1 MRSSPVGADRECGEF
16 VSQASRFM
24 GGFIRKFVVWV
35 ALPMACLF
43 TLVVA
48 GFLQEFASDDLPA
61 AARDAG
67 VAFPLKDPLVVVR
80 IQPMTLALYDGE
92 TLAKRYNIGYGRG
105 PIGRI
110 SERETSTPLGEFLIA
125 GKEKR
130 ENVMGHGSRFLRFD
144 FPTEEIAHRAWEAG
158 TISDEECDAIIAAHA
173 EGAEPPHDTPLGG
186 PLGIQGNFFFFL
198 ERRFT
203 DGSIALSNADIN
215 ELYEHVEI
223 GTRVIILDR

>member
-1 MRSSPVGADRECGEF
+1 MH
-16 VSQASRFM
+16 
-24 GGFIRKFVVWV
+24 GFIRKFVVYV
-35 ALPMACLF
+35 ALPTAFLF

-48 GFLQEFASDDLPA
+48 GLLQEFAPDDLPA

-67 VAFPLKDPLVVVR
+67 VALPLKNPLIVVC
-80 IQPMTLALYDGE
+80 IQPMTLSLYDGE
-92 TLAKRYNIGYGRG
+92 TLTQRYNIGYGRG

-110 SERETSTPLGEFLIA
+110 SKRENSTPLGEFVIA

-130 ENVMGHGSRFLRFD
+130 KNVMGHGSRFLRFD
-144 FPTEEIAHRAWEAG
+144 FPTEEIALRAWEAG
-158 TISDEECDAIIAAHA
+158 AITDDDLDAILSAHA
-173 EGAEPPHDTPLGG
+173 EGQEPPHDTPFGG

-215 ELYEHVEI
+215 ELYAHGEI
-223 GTRVIILDR
+223 GTRVIIRDR